1 MSKLAA
7 AIVSYLQNWI
17 TPFLPNN
24 KLLTN
29 TDGQNR
35 ALVAAFHPRFQN
47 FSRFPPCD
55 IFAHSCLK
63 ARQYTTYL
71 NATHETS
78 FIFDCCTQFSIVF
91 DCLSVRFPNVREL
104 YLLLSTQRERESF
117 QLCRILQMLS
127 TAATI
132 EVSECEWVF
141 FAMLTCWHLQ
151 FSKILAFLFFSI
163 N

>member
-17 TPFLPNN
+17 CPFLPNN
-24 KLLTN
+24 KLFTN
-29 TDGQNR
+29 TDGENR

-47 FSRFPPCD
+47 FSRFPPRD
-55 IFAHSCLK
+55 IFARSCLK
-63 ARQYTTYL
+63 SRQYITYL

-91 DCLSVRFPNVREL
+91 DCLSVRFPNSTWKRKFSA
-104 YLLLSTQRERESF
+104 LSHLANAVNSGYDRGER
-117 QLCRILQMLS
+117 CLS
-127 TAATI
+127 P
-132 EVSECEWVF
+132 VF

-151 FSKILAFLFFSI
+151 FSKIFAFLFFSI